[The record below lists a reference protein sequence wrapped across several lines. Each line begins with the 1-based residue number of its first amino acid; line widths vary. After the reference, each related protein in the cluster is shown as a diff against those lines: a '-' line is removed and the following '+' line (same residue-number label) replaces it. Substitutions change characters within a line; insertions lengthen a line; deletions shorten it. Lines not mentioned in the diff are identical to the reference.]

1 VAKNYPQTL
10 YSVHIVEG
18 ANSRKYTS
26 VPLSHYCY
34 CSEHDFILRYT
45 EIEPFVVII
54 EWLGRKIPWK
64 IEEARLLK
72 YLRRE
77 LPEWKYERYI
87 AVLRRYEDLY
97 QAGLGAWEGELE
109 VYLRGGWQIVLASPL
124 QGISVYVWMLLI
136 RKYKP
141 DCWWNIFMP
150 ISR

>member
-1 VAKNYPQTL
+1 MWLAL
-10 YSVHIVEG
+10 
-18 ANSRKYTS
+18 NSLRK
-26 VPLSHYCY
+26 V
-34 CSEHDFILRYT
+34 
-45 EIEPFVVII
+45 
-54 EWLGRKIPWK
+54 LGRKIPWK

-97 QAGLGAWEGELE
+97 QAGQGAWEGELE
-109 VYLRGGWQIVLASPL
+109 EYLRGGWQIVLASPL
-124 QGISVYVWMLLI
+124 QGISVHVWMLLI

-141 DCWWNIFMP
+141 DWWWNIFMP